1 MYKSVITG
9 PFKKSLVNTSI
20 VKFIMLILDSFS
32 TWFIKVKTSVSILNL
47 TILVATC
54 DFLNTLMITDLKNFY
69 GIGFSSCF
77 WHPGLQFAIA
87 FTHSCQSWT
96 L

>member
-47 TILVATC
+47 TILVAT
-54 DFLNTLMITDLKNFY
+54 
-69 GIGFSSCF
+69 S
-77 WHPGLQFAIA
+77 QF
-87 FTHSCQSWT
+87 
-96 L
+96 

>member
-1 MYKSVITG
+1 MYKSVNTG

-32 TWFIKVKTSVSILNL
+32 TLFIKVKRSVSILNL
-47 TILVATC
+47 TVLAVTC
-54 DFLNTLMITDLKNFY
+54 DFSNTLVITGLKNFY
-69 GIGFSSCF
+69 GIGYSSCF
-77 WHPGLQFAIA
+77 WHPGLQFAFA